1 MEMQGEATVPVSRQR
16 VWDALNNPDVLMAS
30 IPGCES
36 MEGTPETGFTA
47 TVVSKVGPIKA
58 RFVGKV
64 TLSNVVAPKSYTLTG
79 EGSGGA
85 AGFAKADIDVALDS
99 VEADVTRLKYVV
111 RANVGGKL
119 AQLGSRMIDA
129 AARKSADDFFEA
141 FKTEVARIS
150 EGAGSSDQ
158 PAMALSDLL
167 GESDASS
174 EVPVL
179 AAEASATVAAANQ
192 APAPAATPAQVVAP
206 APAAAPLVSP
216 QAAAMLAK
224 PGIGSALQS
233 VALAPS
239 VASEAAMDAM
249 ASGTIKIW
257 IADQIAVLTLNRP
270 KNRNAMTL
278 SMWRA
283 MQSILSALD
292 RNPQVRALILTGA
305 GEDFCSGADIPEFEA
320 VRADAQQAAA
330 YEDAVDACCDA
341 IFNFTKPTIAVLKG
355 YCLGGGAHLA
365 MSCDFRYAS
374 EAAVFGIPAGRLS
387 IIYGVR
393 GTRKLLSLVGLT
405 QAKKILYGAQRFDAK
420 EALRIGFVDYVAVA
434 SEQGNRSIWEKLLRV
449 RTSSSNPDVMAE
461 ARSFAQSLA
470 ENAPLSM
477 AGAKK
482 LLNGMERGT
491 GALDLVDAE
500 RLIAQAAGSEDY
512 REGRR
517 AFAEKR
523 KPEFQGR

>member
-141 FKTEVARIS
+141 FKSEVARIS
-150 EGAGSSDQ
+150 AVAGSSDQ

-167 GESDASS
+167 GESDPFS
-174 EVPVL
+174 EV
-179 AAEASATVAAANQ
+179 SAPDPDTSTAVDT
-192 APAPAATPAQVVAP
+192 APRALVSAATPSQ
-206 APAAAPLVSP
+206 AAP
-216 QAAAMLAK
+216 MLAK

-249 ASGTIKIW
+249 ANGTIKIW

-278 SMWRA
+278 DMWRA
-283 MQSILSALD
+283 MQSILSALE
-292 RNPQVRALILTGA
+292 RNSQVRALILTGA

-393 GTRKLLSLVGLT
+393 GTRKLLSLVGIT

-434 SEQGNRSIWEKLLRV
+434 GEQANRSIWEKLLRV

-477 AGAKK
+477 AGAKE

>member
-1 MEMQGEATVPVSRQR
+1 MDMQGEATVPVSRQR
-16 VWDALNNPDVLMAS
+16 VWDALNNPDVLKAS

-36 MEGTPETGFTA
+36 MEGTAETGYTA

-85 AGFAKADIDVALDS
+85 AGFAKADIDVALDAI
-99 VEADVTRLKYVV
+99 EAEVTRLKYVV

-129 AARKSADDFFEA
+129 AARKSADDFFET
-141 FKTEVARIS
+141 FKREVGRLSVAS
-150 EGAGSSDQ
+150 GGGEQSPVS
-158 PAMALSDLL
+158 LSDLL
-167 GESDASS
+167 GGSD
-174 EVPVL
+174 VP
-179 AAEASATVAAANQ
+179 STVAAPSTQ
-192 APAPAATPAQVVAP
+192 SPALSAVR
-206 APAAAPLVSP
+206 
-216 QAAAMLAK
+216 
-224 PGIGSALQS
+224 PGAGSALQS
-233 VALAPS
+233 VTLAPS
-239 VASEAAMDAM
+239 VASEAATDAM
-249 ASGTIKIW
+249 ANETIKVW
-257 IADQIAVLTLNRP
+257 IADQIAVVTLNRP
-270 KNRNAMTL
+270 KSRNAMTL
-278 SMWRA
+278 GMWKA
-283 MQSILSALD
+283 MQGILFALE
-292 RNPQVRALILTGA
+292 RNSQVRALILTGA

-320 VRADAQQAAA
+320 VRADAQQATA
-330 YEDAVDACCDA
+330 YEEAVDACCDA
-341 IFNFTKPTIAVLKG
+341 IFNFPKPTIAVLRG

-374 EAAVFGIPAGRLS
+374 EAAIFGIPAGRLS

-393 GTRKLLSLVGLT
+393 GTRKLLSLVGGT

-420 EALRIGFVDYVAVA
+420 EALQIGFVDYIAETGEPA
-434 SEQGNRSIWEKLLRV
+434 KRSLWEKLMGV
-449 RTSSSNPDVMAE
+449 KVSTSTPDVMVE

-470 ENAPLSM
+470 MNAPLSM

-482 LLNGMERGT
+482 LLNGMERGA
-491 GALDLVDAE
+491 GALDLVEAE
-500 RLIAQAAGSEDY
+500 RLIAEAAGSEDY

-523 KPEFQGR
+523 TPEFQGR